1 MLHAIFRSVRKLLM
15 ALVYAALALADVAAD
30 AMEQRR
36 SLLGDTGRTGPNGYA
51 LQVGLSAGY
60 SHTCGL
66 DTAGAACGQLGSS

>member
-1 MLHAIFRSVRKLLM
+1 M
-15 ALVYAALALADVAAD
+15 AVYAALALADVAGD